1 MTGISRFLSRLEGP
15 QTAGRGR
22 LFWAGFAVVVLAAA
36 AYPLTTDGYTVGNA
50 VYFFNWVFMAL
61 GLCLIWGYCG
71 ALSFGQ
77 TAFFGIAGY
86 AYGVITLH
94 WGADYG
100 LTLWATLAAIALSA
114 VVAAVLGYFLFFGR
128 ISGVFLGIV
137 TLAVTLVLEPF
148 MAQPAGPEWHIGA
161 ARLNGINGMN
171 GMPNLTIPWPGE

>member
-1 MTGISRFLSRLEGP
+1 MVRRSLFLRLGSRLEGP
-15 QTAGRGR
+15 QTLGRGWR
-22 LFWAGFAVVVLAAA
+22 FWIGAVVVLALAVG
-36 AYPLTTDGYTVGNA
+36 YPLVTDSYTVGNT

-86 AYGVITLH
+86 AYGVITLN

-100 LTLWATLAAIALSA
+100 LTLWATLAAVALSA
-114 VVAAVLGYFLFFGR
+114 IVAAVLGYFLFFGR

-137 TLAVTLVLEPF
+137 TLAVAHRRRPPQWLQRHERH
-148 MAQPAGPEWHIGA
+148 A
-161 ARLNGINGMN
+161 
-171 GMPNLTIPWPGE
+171 